1 MINREGADS
10 VRLVRRPP
18 LPSPLPSFAVPRRE
32 EGWSTQHASS
42 RRRPPA
48 PPARGAHYGGNEGK
62 NGTGCYCASPGQPK
76 NFSTAKICP
85 KTLPPSPSAP
95 LLLRPSRYTS
105 LFLRL
110 FSNDGFGAFHPS
122 FWSIIFQIHF
132 SFLRERE
139 IINLWFNRFIS
150 KIGESLI
157 TFFVEN

>member
-18 LPSPLPSFAVPRRE
+18 LPSPLPSRRE

-48 PPARGAHYGGNEGK
+48 PPAWGAHYGGNEGK

-85 KTLPPSPSAP
+85 KTLPPFCSTPAPPISLHFSLPSP
-95 LLLRPSRYTS
+95 LLQRWLWSFPSFV
-105 LFLRL
+105 LIDN
-110 FSNDGFGAFHPS
+110 FSNS
-122 FWSIIFQIHF
+122 F
-132 SFLRERE
+132 FLFR
-139 IINLWFNRFIS
+139 
-150 KIGESLI
+150 GELN
-157 TFFVEN
+157 T